1 MAASRSS
8 SRRRRRLWKF
18 SGAEFDEAG
27 WELRIEGRP
36 VTLES
41 KPLEVLHE
49 LLLRTGEVVTKDELL
64 DAVWPEVTVVEG
76 SLATAISKLRKA
88 FGERESS
95 IIETVPRVGYRLIAK
110 VEVESIDAPLL
121 PRFNFAPGDA
131 VPGRRQWR
139 LVRALGDSGGEDVW
153 LAGHD
158 KTREQRVFKF
168 ADAPD
173 RLRALKRE
181 AALSRVVLAGLGSA
195 APLPALLEWNFES
208 SPYFLEYAHGGRD
221 LLQWAQDAGG
231 LTAIALDRRIAV
243 AARIA
248 RALAAV
254 HALGVLHKDLKPA
267 NILIDAGGT
276 GMIVR
281 LADFGSGRL
290 LHGAVLDQ
298 FGITNPGMLEVGLDA
313 DNARSGTLAYRAPEL
328 VGDATPTIRSDIY
341 ALGLILYQ
349 LVVGDFDRALAPGWE
364 ADVPDPLLRE
374 DIAGA
379 ARGDPQLR
387 FASADELALRLERLA
402 ERREE
407 AAAAQRQAAHLA
419 KQQEAEARRQ
429 QRRPWV
435 QAAVGSLVIGLV
447 ASTAFGVYAWSQRNQ
462 AIAARALADTSYSF
476 VAEDVLGSVDPARA
490 GGADETVVEAIK
502 RASAN
507 IDRRYP
513 DEPGIAARL
522 HLSLA
527 RAFYGRADFDTAR
540 AEFARS
546 QALFAKAS
554 ESGSEDAALGRLAL
568 IHMNSVSG
576 QPDRLEEAGLMLAA
590 ERKRLGPQAERGK
603 IGFAFAQAE
612 GAYGYM
618 ADVELAEKAFRR
630 AVAITGA
637 DPEAASPTQALK
649 VKSSLVVTLMRLGR
663 AAEAEPIARA
673 AIAESIKLRG
683 AEHPDTLVTRQH
695 GLNALSMIGKHDV
708 VVRDSAP
715 LLAAMEERLGPQHRF
730 TLALRSTRFE
740 SFAALGRYDE
750 AAAEAKQV
758 WQGAAQLAGPTSHQ
772 ALVGQIDYAAT
783 RCQTAQRAEGLKIAR
798 EALGS
803 VQQAFGADYPLTHA
817 IRYYASECM
826 IANRSYA
833 EAGQLLAGLDV
844 QKVMELTGQTDF
856 PGRVNLALAEIALA
870 QGNRQAAR
878 EKARQ
883 ATSALKQADDT
894 TIRRRLELIARR
906 SGL

>member
-1 MAASRSS
+1 MAASRSA

-18 SGAEFDEAG
+18 SVAEFDEAG
-27 WELRIEGRP
+27 WELRVEGRP

-49 LLLRTGEVVTKDELL
+49 LLLRAGEVVTKDEIL
-64 DAVWPEVTVVEG
+64 DAVWPQVTVVEG
-76 SLATAISKLRKA
+76 SLPTAIFKLRKA
-88 FGERESS
+88 FGEREDR
-95 IIETVPRVGYRLIAK
+95 IIETVPRVGYRLTAK
-110 VEVESIDAPLL
+110 VEVETIDAPLQ

-181 AALSRVVLAGLGSA
+181 AVLSRVVFAGLGPA

-221 LLQWAQDAGG
+221 LLAWAQDAGG
-231 LTAIALDRRIAV
+231 LRTIAIERRLAV

-267 NILIDAGGT
+267 NILIDAGET

-290 LHGAVLDQ
+290 LNGAVLDR
-298 FGITNPGMLEVGLDA
+298 FGITNPGLLEAGLDA

-328 VGDATPTIRSDIY
+328 VRDAPPTIRSDIY

-364 ADVPDPLLRE
+364 ADVADPLLRE

-379 ARGDPQLR
+379 ARGDPLLR
-387 FASADELALRLERLA
+387 FASADELALRLEQLGT
-402 ERREE
+402 RRDE
-407 AAAAQRQAAHLA
+407 AAALQRQAEQLA
-419 KQQEAEARRQ
+419 AQQEAEARRL

-435 QAAVGSLVIGLV
+435 QAAVASLAIGLI
-447 ASTAFGVYAWSQRNQ
+447 ASTAFGAYAWSQRNQ

-490 GGADETVVEAIK
+490 SGADETVVAAIN
-502 RASAN
+502 RASAS
-507 IDRRYP
+507 IDRRYA
-513 DEPGIAARL
+513 DKPGIAARL
-522 HLSLA
+522 HLALA
-527 RAFYGRADFDTAR
+527 RAFYGRADFDKAR
-540 AEFARS
+540 AEFTRS
-546 QALFAKAS
+546 EALFAQAN
-554 ESGSEDAALGRLAL
+554 ETESEDATLGRLAV

-576 QPDRLEEAGLMLAA
+576 QPDRLAEAGRRLAA
-590 ERKRLGPQAERGK
+590 ERERLGERGEHGK
-603 IGFAFAQAE
+603 IGFALAQAD

-618 ADVELAEKAFRR
+618 ADLDLAEQAFRR
-630 AVAITGA
+630 AVDIARA
-637 DPEAASPTQALK
+637 DPAAASPTAALK
-649 VKSSLVVTLMRLGR
+649 VKSSLALTLMRLGR
-663 AAEAEPIARA
+663 PKDAEPIARA
-673 AIAESIKLRG
+673 AIVESTRVRG
-683 AEHPDTLVTRQH
+683 ADHPDTLVTRQH
-695 GLNALSMIGKHDV
+695 WFNALSMLGQHDV
-708 VVRDSAP
+708 VIRDSAP
-715 LLAAMEERLGPQHRF
+715 LLAAMERRLGPQHRF

-740 SFAALGRYDE
+740 SMAALGRYDE
-750 AAAEAKQV
+750 AANEAERV
-758 WQGAAQLAGPTSHQ
+758 WQGAAASTGPASHQ
-772 ALVGQIDYAAT
+772 ALVGQIDYAST
-783 RCQTAQRAEGLKIAR
+783 RCLTARRIEGLKIAR
-798 EALGS
+798 NALEAS
-803 VQQAFGADYPLTHA
+803 QEAFGADYPLTHV
-817 IRYYASECM
+817 IRYFASECL

-833 EAGQLLAGLDV
+833 EVGQLLEGLDR
-844 QKVMELTGQTDF
+844 QKIFEVTGQTDLG
-856 PGRVNLALAEIALA
+856 GRVDLALAEVALA
-870 QGNRQAAR
+870 QGNRQSALRKFQSAS
-878 EKARQ
+878 
-883 ATSALKQADDT
+883 SALKEAEDAAT
-894 TIRRRLELIARR
+894 RSRLGELGRRL
-906 SGL
+906 GT

>member
-546 QALFAKAS
+546 QALFAKAN
-554 ESGSEDAALGRLAL
+554 ESDSEDAALGRLAL

>member
-546 QALFAKAS
+546 QALFAKAN
-554 ESGSEDAALGRLAL
+554 ESDSEDAALGRLAL

-883 ATSALKQADDT
+883 ATSALKQADHT